1 MATLKKRDDGI
12 ILHLPIHSH
21 FGAIW
26 KLDSGRMACK
36 TYIFNKS
43 NLLFYQKMKTE
54 LKSL

>member
-26 KLDSGRMACK
+26 KLDSGRMSCK
-36 TYIFNKS
+36 TYIFIKS